1 MWLKSQIPPQM
12 DCGRTQT
19 SSLGCSGGMCGW
31 WACRLWRCVWSLS
44 SFSPRCCRCLGWSP
58 LCPHWGEGLGPDIT
72 KQFNQ
77 SSCHVWTNN
86 MLLQVHTPYIL
97 NMYIHL
103 GIVHICQLLIEHLP
117 GRPNYDQEWSIVH
130 MWSSK
135 LWCMMIGTKS
145 KGSYHTMMTR

>member
-1 MWLKSQIPPQM
+1 MGLKSQIPPQM

-19 SSLGCSGGMCGW
+19 SSLGCSGGRCGW

-86 MLLQVHTPYIL
+86 MLLQVHTPYTIHTL
-97 NMYIHL
+97 IMYKTTL
-103 GIVHICQLLIEHLP
+103 SNLTTVFWLRQELRKSLCVSVCVCVCLWYCWFLLRIFE
-117 GRPNYDQEWSIVH
+117 QF
-130 MWSSK
+130 
-135 LWCMMIGTKS
+135 
-145 KGSYHTMMTR
+145 